1 MSEHKGAT
9 DKTHV
14 IQLESE
20 ILAARWRVG
29 EVAAGG
35 IALYEVLTR
44 FVGNGAEAHLEFRTG
59 NKKVGELDTNVISDR
74 CEGDFAVPEDAK
86 GELVFEVQLKKHK
99 LKAKA
104 EPIPVRPSYRVKNA
118 RWDRKEARRGDTVKL
133 LADVE
138 GCRDGTRI
146 PVQIYEKYDDG
157 TRDLI
162 TSIHGET
169 EGGSLEARW
178 DYEYHEDTHD
188 IPTHEE
194 SEKGYVP
201 PKYVFEVDAAGVKV
215 ESGVLG
221 FRDWVDLSLTLG
233 GDRPAA
239 NEKYV
244 LKLPDGKERK
254 GELDE
259 HGNARE
265 KDVPPGDFKVRF
277 PRLQGEEQA

>member
-20 ILAARWRVG
+20 ILTARWKVK
-29 EVAAGG
+29 EVTAGG
-35 IALYEVLTR
+35 VAMFEVLTR
-44 FVGNGAEAHLEFRTG
+44 YVGNGAEAHLEFKTG
-59 NKKVGELDTNVISDR
+59 SKKVGEQDTHVISDQ
-74 CEGDFAVPEDAK
+74 CDGVFEVPGDAK
-86 GELVFEVQLKKHK
+86 GDLSFEIQLKKHK
-99 LKAKA
+99 LKAKSDS
-104 EPIPVRPSYRVKNA
+104 IPVQPAYRVKNA

-138 GCRDGTRI
+138 GCRDGTRVPI
-146 PVQIYEKYDDG
+146 QIYEEYDDG

-162 TSIHGET
+162 TSIEGET
-169 EGGSLEARW
+169 QGKSLEARW

-194 SEKGYVP
+194 AEKGYVP
-201 PKYVFEVDAAGVKV
+201 PKYVFELDAAGMKV

-233 GDRPAA
+233 GTRPAA
-239 NEKYV
+239 DEEYV
-244 LKLPDGKERK
+244 LTLPDGKERK
-254 GELDE
+254 GKLDDQ
-259 HGNARE
+259 GKARE

-277 PRLQGEEQA
+277 PRLQGDSQP